1 MVMKKLNIA
10 LGILSLALCIT
21 SCDKVD
27 EGKRVIVPPKEKG
40 NLQLYVTKT
49 YNNKIIANQPVE
61 DTLGDG
67 RKVIIE
73 RADIFLSDF
82 GLEEESSRVSYASQ
96 PLILVNG
103 NRTSFNLGQ
112 IDEGSYFKLRFNTGL
127 SSTLNDKDNT
137 YDLYLNDTAMW
148 YDPNDNSAH
157 YVHIKIKG
165 MVDTTPN
172 KSGLGMAPMELYLGG
187 GSVTKP
193 ISVPVF
199 TGINKGES
207 TSLFLN
213 VNFAKLFKDIDLIPR
228 DNRIINTAPSSV
240 SKGFIYR
247 NNLDSMFSSM

>member
-1 MVMKKLNIA
+1 MKNLNIVS
-10 LGILSLALCIT
+10 GVLSLALLLS
-21 SCDKVD
+21 SCEKDK
-27 EGKRVIVPPKEKG
+27 GKRVEVPSKEKG

-61 DTLGDG
+61 DTLENG

-73 RADIFLSDF
+73 SADIYLSDF
-82 GLEEESSRVSYASQ
+82 GLEEESSRVSYTTQ
-96 PLILVNG
+96 PLVLVRG

-112 IDEGSYFKLRFNTGL
+112 IDEGSYFNLRFNTGL
-127 SSTLNDKDNT
+127 SSTLNEKDNT

-148 YDPNDNSAH
+148 YNPTNNAER

-165 MVDTTPN
+165 MVDTSAN
-172 KSGLGMAPMELYLGG
+172 KNVIAMAPIELFLGG
-187 GSVTKP
+187 GTVTKP
-193 ISVPVF
+193 ITLPVF

-213 VNFAKLFKDIDLIPR
+213 VNFAKLFKDIDLLSR
-228 DNRIINTAPSSV
+228 DNRIINTAPLSV

-247 NNLDSMFSSM
+247 NNVDSMFSSM